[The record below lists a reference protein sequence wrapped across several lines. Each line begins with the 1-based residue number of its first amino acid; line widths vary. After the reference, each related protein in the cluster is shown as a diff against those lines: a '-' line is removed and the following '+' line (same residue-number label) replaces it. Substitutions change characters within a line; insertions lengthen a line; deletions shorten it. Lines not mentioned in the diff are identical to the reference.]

1 MRVVKIK
8 EHFEILLLSLVYNVH
23 DWYESDY
30 THYDAPYAQEEYDL
44 VAAVDATRSSL
55 KLLYKEVC
63 RLINR

>member
-23 DWYESDY
+23 DWYESND
-30 THYDAPYAQEEYDL
+30 THHDAPYAQEEYDL